1 MQWVDQKRLR
11 KNPSKNMIK
20 LKSLLTEAEGTAP
33 VMVKPQVGKQPTV
46 PVKDPAPSLEPT
58 GQDSSNEYSPG
69 FDVNDFEKKI
79 AQSTET
85 AKNNLQE
92 KLMGKIGSKKVL
104 IRASKGY
111 GQPKKD
117 YTINV
122 TGVSID
128 FYYERYVVILKDEK
142 DKEYFLETGMKIKIL
157 GPADLSKT
165 KTNKVAAPPVK
176 TTITPPEKYPNT
188 ATQGI

>member
-1 MQWVDQKRLR
+1 
-11 KNPSKNMIK
+11 MIK
-20 LKSLLTEAEGTAP
+20 LKSLLNEADAQAAPVQSSTAP
-33 VMVKPQVGKQPTV
+33 SQVGS
-46 PVKDPAPSLEPT
+46 APSVLPASQ
-58 GQDSSNEYSPG
+58 GSSGEYTPS
-69 FDVNDFEKKI
+69 FDFTDFEKTI

-85 AKNNLQE
+85 AKNNFQA
-92 KLMGKIGSKKVL
+92 KLMEKVGGKKVT

-142 DKEYFLETGMKIKIL
+142 DKEYFLETGMTIKIL
-157 GPADLSKT
+157 GPADLKG
-165 KTNKVAAPPVK
+165 KKQNKVASPVPKTTVAPPQAA
-176 TTITPPEKYPNT
+176 PNT

>member
-1 MQWVDQKRLR
+1 
-11 KNPSKNMIK
+11 MIK
-20 LKSLLTEAEGTAP
+20 LKSLLSEAEAP
-33 VMVKPQVGKQPTV
+33 AATPPAAPAEPAAAPTTPQ
-46 PVKDPAPSLEPT
+46 PA
-58 GQDSSNEYSPG
+58 GQDSSTEYSPS
-69 FDVNDFEKKI
+69 FDVTDFEKRI

-85 AKNNLQE
+85 AKNNLQD
-92 KLMGKIGSKKVL
+92 KLMQKIGGKKVL

-142 DKEYFLETGMKIKIL
+142 DKEFFLETGMKIKIL
-157 GPADLSKT
+157 GAADVSKSKKSPT
-165 KTNKVAAPPVK
+165 QKPTTAPTVAPVEKT
-176 TTITPPEKYPNT
+176 PNT
-188 ATQGI
+188 VTQGI